1 MFSQKEGHAQ
11 KGGSCKWLNQNNL
24 SKWAVNESDVLVYSD
39 SIKTHIF
46 HNITFFFY
54 YSDEPEPEGHK
65 HGLHHG
71 AKLDRCEGMEF
82 DAVAVNEEGIPYFFK
97 GERWL
102 IREVRLLSVRN
113 K

>member
-1 MFSQKEGHAQ
+1 MFSNHKECHAQ
-11 KGGSCKWLNQNNL
+11 KGGSCKLL
-24 SKWAVNESDVLVYSD
+24 
-39 SIKTHIF
+39 
-46 HNITFFFY
+46 
-54 YSDEPEPEGHK
+54 K
-65 HGLHHG
+65 HELHHG

-97 GERWL
+97 GERWY